1 MLFEDQHVA
10 NDSDKLTI
18 KALKKEGWVLK
29 QAISAYIARPR
40 HSYIHVES
48 LPILVNERCLE
59 AIFGNL
65 GVFIC
70 CHFWQILS
78 IGKF

>member
-29 QAISAYIARPR
+29 QAISAYITRPR
-40 HSYIHVES
+40 HSYIES
-48 LPILVNERCLE
+48 LPIPWL
-59 AIFGNL
+59 
-65 GVFIC
+65 
-70 CHFWQILS
+70 
-78 IGKF
+78 

>member
-29 QAISAYIARPR
+29 QAISASMAYIARPR
-40 HSYIHVES
+40 HSYIES
-48 LPILVNERCLE
+48 LPIPWL
-59 AIFGNL
+59 
-65 GVFIC
+65 
-70 CHFWQILS
+70 
-78 IGKF
+78 